1 VKRPKTSRLR
11 LTISLFALA
20 LALAF
25 APADSRA
32 QDQKTAPSAKPA
44 RAAQTSEPAAVTQTV
59 RSVRIGPSS
68 EAPTLDGLL
77 SDPVWQ
83 TAPVFADFRMV
94 EPEPNA
100 APTERTEL
108 RILHDDA
115 NLYIGLFCADS
126 DPSRISANTMAHDSG
141 GGSMGGFGGYGHAP
155 STSSDDLLRVLIDPF
170 QDKRTAYVF
179 FINPRGARSEGLVS
193 GGNSSLNWD
202 GIWEGRSRI
211 LPDGW
216 SAEFRIP
223 FKTVQFKP
231 GLTVWGLNVER
242 TIARKQEKVRLSGS
256 NRDSNFNNPMEAAGL
271 SGIEGVK
278 QGMGFTFR
286 PYGMASVLGDHTVAP
301 SSTSWKADGGFDLYK
316 NFTPNFVGALSY
328 RMDFAETEADERR
341 INLTRFPLFFPEK
354 RMFFL
359 EGSEIFNFSSSVS
372 FRPFFSRTIGLSGG
386 KQIPVLWGAKAFGKL
401 GRTNLAILDVQT
413 GEAAGLPGQNFLA
426 ARMTQDIFE
435 ESKIGWIFTNG
446 SPSGAKNSLAGM
458 DFQYSTSKFLGRK
471 NLMLAA
477 WGAYNWNEKTEGRHH
492 GFGFRADYPNDLW
505 NVQTTYAYYGEAL
518 DPGMG
523 YMMRKGIQTGYIRV
537 AFQPRPAPGSF
548 FDKVVRQF
556 YFSGSGD
563 YYWDL
568 AGALETKRVQ
578 AQPFG
583 FRTESGEY
591 FSFEVNQNRD
601 VLPYEFEVAKDI
613 VLKAGDYRFTSYQL
627 QLNTAVHRPIVFE
640 GQYEFGSFYSGHF
653 DNVSLGLTVKID
665 GFVNLSFD
673 TNFVRGRLPEG
684 NFSENVFQLKADFFV
699 SPDLGFMNYIQYDD
713 ISRSLGWNA
722 RLRWQIKPGNEIYL
736 VYNKSWDRTWDPL
749 SRFVAMEERG
759 VLKFTF
765 SIRP

>member
-1 VKRPKTSRLR
+1 MKRPIASSL
-11 LTISLFALA
+11 LLFVPALVLFAA
-20 LALAF
+20 GTPASAF
-25 APADSRA
+25 A
-32 QDQKTAPSAKPA
+32 QDAPSGP
-44 RAAQTSEPAAVTQTV
+44 PAARTV
-59 RSVRIGPSS
+59 RAVRI
-68 EAPTLDGLL
+68 APPAVAPALDGLL
-77 SDPVWQ
+77 TDPAWAA
-83 TAPVFADFRMV
+83 APVFSEFRMV

-108 RILHDDA
+108 RILFDDTD
-115 NLYIGLFCADS
+115 LYIGLFCADS
-126 DPSRISANTMAHDSG
+126 EPSRIAANSMAHDGG
-141 GGSMGGFGGYGHAP
+141 GGSSGFYGYGRAP

-179 FINPRGARSEGLVS
+179 FINPRGARSEGLAS
-193 GGNSSLNWD
+193 GGSSSLNWD

-223 FKTVQFKP
+223 FKTLQFKP

-242 TIARKQEKVRLSGS
+242 TIARKQEKVRLSGT
-256 NRDSNFNNPMEAAGL
+256 NRDSNFYNPMEAASL
-271 SGIEGVK
+271 SGIENVK

-286 PYGMASVLGDHTVAP
+286 PYGLGSVLVDRSAAP

-359 EGSEIFNFSSSVS
+359 EGSEVFNFRSSVS
-372 FRPFFSRTIGLSGG
+372 FRPFFSRTIGLAGG
-386 KQIPVLWGAKAFGKL
+386 EQVPVLWGAKVYGKL
-401 GRTNLAILDVQT
+401 GRTNLAALDVQT
-413 GEAAGLPGQNFLA
+413 GEGGGLPGSNFFA
-426 ARMTQDIFE
+426 ARLTQDLFA

-446 SPSGAKNSLAGM
+446 SPSGARNTLAGM
-458 DFQYSTSKFLGRK
+458 DLQYSSSRFFGNK
-471 NLMLAA
+471 NIMLAA
-477 WGAYNWNEKTEGRHH
+477 WGAYNWNDKTDGRHH

-505 NVQTTYAYYGEAL
+505 NVQTTYAFYGEAL

-537 AFQPRPAPGSF
+537 AYQPRPAPGGGL
-548 FDKVVRQF
+548 DRLVRQF
-556 YFSGSGD
+556 YLSASGD
-563 YYWDL
+563 YYWKLD
-568 AGALETKRVQ
+568 GRLETKHLQ

-591 FSFEVNQNRD
+591 FSFEVNQFRD
-601 VLPYEFEVAKDI
+601 VLPYDFEVAEGV
-613 VLKAGDYRFTSYQL
+613 VLKAGDYSYTSYQL
-627 QLNTAVHRPIVFE
+627 QFNTAVHRAVSFE
-640 GQYEFGSFYSGHF
+640 GQYDFGRFYSGQY
-653 DNVSLGLTVKID
+653 DNISLAVTVKID
-665 GFVNLSFD
+665 GYVNLSFD
-673 TNFVRGRLPEG
+673 SNFVKGRLPEG
-684 NFSENVFQLKADFFV
+684 NFSENVYQLKADFFLT
-699 SPDLGFMNYIQYDD
+699 PDLGFMNYVQYDD

-722 RLRWQIKPGNEIYL
+722 RLRWQIKPGNEVYL
-736 VYNKSWDRTWDPL
+736 VYNKGWERRWDPL
-749 SRFVAMEERG
+749 SRFVPMEERG
-759 VLKFTF
+759 VLKFTL